1 MSALSLKNVTKIYST
16 GSVFGSRGQFRAL
29 DDLSIDVQEGEI
41 VGLVGESGSGKST
54 AARIGSGLLSPST
67 GEVSLLGTRIDGLSQ
82 RELRGS
88 RADLGFIF
96 QNPYGSIN
104 PRDTIGRAIS
114 LPFRIHRRTMSASE
128 IKTAVLDLL
137 ERVGLA
143 PAEEF
148 YGKSPSQL
156 SGGQRQRVA
165 IARAIALRPPM
176 LIADE
181 PVSALD
187 VTIAGQI
194 LELMLDIQTELRS
207 SILFISHD
215 LGLVQTMCDRVLVMN
230 KGRVVE
236 QGLPS
241 DVLANPSD
249 PYTKQLIAAMPS
261 RMTRKDLVG

>member
-1 MSALSLKNVTKIYST
+1 MSALTLDDVTKIYAT
-16 GSVFGSRGQFRAL
+16 GSVFSSRGQFRAL
-29 DDLSIDVQEGEI
+29 DEVSISVEHGEI

-54 AARIGSGLLSPST
+54 AARIGSGLLTPTT
-67 GEVSLLGTRIDGLSQ
+67 GKVTLLGTRLDGLTQ
-82 RELRGS
+82 RAMRDA
-88 RADLGFIF
+88 RAELGFVF

-104 PRDTIGRAIS
+104 PRESIGKAIS
-114 LPFRIHRRTMSASE
+114 LPFRIHRRTMSTAQV
-128 IKTAVLDLL
+128 KTAVLDLL

-148 YGKSPSQL
+148 YDKLPSQL

-165 IARAIALRPPM
+165 IARAIALRPPL

-194 LELMLDIQTELRS
+194 LELMLDIQSELRS

-230 KGRVVE
+230 KGRVIE

-241 DVLANPSD
+241 EVLAAPTEA
-249 PYTKQLIAAMPS
+249 YTKQLIAAMPG
-261 RMTRKDLVG
+261 RMTRADLAG